1 MFFLSCGFVS
11 RSAITAAIALALPIS
26 LVSGLAAQPDAPAAI
41 PGQLES
47 IEISQSGKFTDLV
60 LRLEGGQLSAGALE
74 GEDGQLVIQL
84 GNYLPGP
91 QVKDLSVGEGLI
103 SKIEVRPRYR
113 GKRPVTVVAVTTRQ
127 PASFSIEPGD
137 GQVRVRLQPLGEEAA
152 RRPGMK
158 DDEEAEEAQSSSLI
172 KKPAEPAVEQPALR
186 RMVQQP
192 APSRPK
198 SQEPKPA
205 ASPRYEIVAPA
216 PSRPTPT
223 PISTPTSTSTS
234 TSTSTPIPSPVQ
246 PTLPQASE
254 LISMSRA
261 WAQAWSRR
269 DIEDY
274 LAFYASKFQPG
285 KRLTREQWQARR
297 RQRLAAPSFVEVTIS
312 EFQTSILSA
321 DRATVRFVQDYR
333 SDTLN
338 DHGFKTLELVREGG
352 SWKILRETWSP
363 GGGGSGWR
371 AVAGLLTP
379 MLGGALIH

>member
-1 MFFLSCGFVS
+1 MVS
-11 RSAITAAIALALPIS
+11 RSGGSVFLSAITVAIGLALSSS
-26 LVSGLAAQPDAPAAI
+26 LVSALAAQPDARTAI

-47 IEISQSGKFTDLV
+47 IEISQSGEFTDLL

-74 GEDGQLVIQL
+74 GRDGRILIQL

-103 SKIEVRPRYR
+103 SRIEVRPRYR

-127 PASFSIEPGD
+127 PASFSIDPGD
-137 GQVRVRLQPLGEEAA
+137 SYVRVHFQALGEEAV
-152 RRPGMK
+152 RRPQVK
-158 DDEEAEEAQSSSLI
+158 DDEEEEVARSSSPVE
-172 KKPAEPAVEQPALR
+172 KPAEPAVEEPALR
-186 RMVQQP
+186 RTVQQP

-223 PISTPTSTSTS
+223 PTS
-234 TSTSTPIPSPVQ
+234 IPSPVQ

-254 LISMSRA
+254 LISMSQA

-269 DIEDY
+269 NIEDY
-274 LAFYASKFQPG
+274 LAFYASGFEPG
-285 KRLTREQWQARR
+285 KRLTREQWRARR
-297 RQRLAAPSFVEVTIS
+297 RQRLAALSFVEVTIS
-312 EFQTSILSA
+312 DFQISILSA

-338 DHGFKTLELVREGG
+338 DFGFKTLNLVREGG

-363 GGGGSGWR
+363 GGR
-371 AVAGLLTP
+371 
-379 MLGGALIH
+379 